1 MATQEMIFPL
11 AHPPMVVR
19 DSRADD
25 HAARL
30 FFRTPRLSPIKR
42 AIGHFFGKIR
52 RWNIVN
58 KEPEL

>member
-1 MATQEMIFPL
+1 
-11 AHPPMVVR
+11 MVVR
-19 DSRADD
+19 DSRAYD